1 VTGSNQPVKQLSQLL
16 FVILLTLSACS
27 KKADVKA
34 EVIRLEES
42 FSKSSSNDFM
52 GVAFSAIR
60 KEDYVDGVIALES
73 AKRIP
78 GMTAEQLISVQN
90 TTRAIIS
97 DLVARAAR
105 GDAKAQADLAAIE
118 RSRSQ

>member
-1 VTGSNQPVKQLSQLL
+1 VTGSNQPLKQLSQLL
-16 FVILLTLSACS
+16 FVILLTLSACN

-34 EVIRLEES
+34 EATRLEAA
-42 FSKSSSNDFM
+42 FSKSGSNDFM
-52 GVAFSAIR
+52 GVALSAIR

-90 TTRAIIS
+90 TTQAIIS